1 MSAAILCFPGIDP
14 TKIKPRP
21 TCVEDLPKGA
31 KALVVI
37 AHRGGFTV
45 VIRPA
50 VTQAEHFAR
59 QSFPSATAA
68 FQFARRTAA
77 NAPRRF
83 QLILDETGRR
93 SLDDILGPGP
103 DPMGLGGT
111 A

>member
-1 MSAAILCFPGIDP
+1 MGAVIPFPGVDP
-14 TKIKPRP
+14 AKIKPRP
-21 TCVEDLPKGA
+21 TCIEDLPKGA

-50 VTQAEHFAR
+50 STRAEHFAR
-59 QSFPSATAA
+59 QSFPNAKSA
-68 FQFARRTAA
+68 FQFARRTLA

-93 SLDDILGPGP
+93 SLEDILGPGP
-103 DPMGLGGT
+103 DPMGLGG
-111 A
+111 AA

>member
-1 MSAAILCFPGIDP
+1 MSVIPFPGIDP
-14 TKIKPRP
+14 AKIRPRP
-21 TCVEDLPKGA
+21 TCVADLPEGA

-50 VTQAEHFAR
+50 STSAEHFAR
-59 QSFPSATAA
+59 KSFASAKSA
-68 FQFARRTAA
+68 FEFARRTAA

-93 SLDDILGPGP
+93 SLEDLLGPGP
-103 DPMGLGGT
+103 DPMGLGG
-111 A
+111 AA